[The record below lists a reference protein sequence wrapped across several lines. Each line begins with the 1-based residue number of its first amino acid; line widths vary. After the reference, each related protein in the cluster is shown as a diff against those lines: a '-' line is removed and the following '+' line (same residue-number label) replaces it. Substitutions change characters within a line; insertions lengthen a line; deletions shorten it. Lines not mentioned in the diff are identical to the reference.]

1 MAVVLVTGGA
11 GYIGSHTCKQLA
23 AAGHT
28 PVTYDSL
35 EHGHRDAV
43 RWGPLVTGDL
53 RDRARLSAALDEYRP
68 DCVLHFAAYIDVG
81 GSVRDPLRF
90 YENNV
95 GGSLTLL
102 QAMKDHGLGKIV
114 FSSTCAIYGAP
125 VRLPLDEDHPK
136 SPANPYGASKW
147 MVECLLRDAGAA
159 HGLRS
164 VALRYFNACGAD
176 RDGEIGERHSPE
188 THALPLAIL
197 AAMGR
202 APAFHMFGTDYPT
215 PDGTAIR
222 DYIHVEDLADAHVRA
237 LQYLLNG
244 GESAAFNLGTGRG
257 TSVREL
263 VDAVGRVSG
272 RTVPVTLSPRRDGD
286 VAELVAQP
294 ALAADVLG
302 WKARHT
308 DFDAIVRSAWRW
320 HRHVEKTG
328 APLNVT
334 CG

>member
-35 EHGHRDAV
+35 EHGHREAV
-43 RWGPLVTGDL
+43 RWGPLVVGNL
-53 RDRARLSAALDEYRP
+53 RDRARLSATLEEYRP
-68 DCVLHFAAYIDVG
+68 ECVLHFAAYIDVG

-102 QAMKDHGLGKIV
+102 QAMKDQGLDTLV
-114 FSSTCAIYGAP
+114 FSSTCAVYGVP

-136 SPANPYGASKW
+136 APANPYGSSKW

-176 RDGEIGERHSPE
+176 HDGEIGESHSPE

-202 APAFHMFGTDYPT
+202 IPAFHMFGTDYPT

-222 DYIHVEDLADAHVRA
+222 DYIHVEDLANAHVRA
-237 LQYLLNG
+237 LHYLLDG
-244 GESAAFNLGTGRG
+244 GESTAINLGTGRG
-257 TSVREL
+257 TSVQEL
-263 VDAVGRVSG
+263 VDAVSRVSG
-272 RTVPVTLSPRRDGD
+272 RAVPVTQTPRRDGD
-286 VAELVAQP
+286 VPELVAQP
-294 ALAADVLG
+294 DRAARILG
-302 WKARHT
+302 WKAQHT

-320 HRHVEKTG
+320 HSRQEG
-328 APLNVT
+328 M
-334 CG
+334 G

>member
-43 RWGPLVTGDL
+43 RWGPLVIGDL
-53 RDRARLSAALDEYRP
+53 RDRGRLSAAMEDYRP

-95 GGSLTLL
+95 GGSLSLL
-102 QAMKDHGLGKIV
+102 QTMKEHGVGRIV
-114 FSSTCAIYGAP
+114 FSSTCAVYGAP

-136 SPANPYGASKW
+136 APANPYGASKW
-147 MVECLLRDAGAA
+147 MVEQLLRDAGSA
-159 HGLRS
+159 HRLRS

-176 RDGEIGERHSPE
+176 GDGETGERHSPE

-202 APAFHMFGTDYPT
+202 APAFHVFGTDYPT

-222 DYIHVEDLADAHVRA
+222 DYIHVEDLAEAHVRA
-237 LQYLLNG
+237 LDYLLNG
-244 GESAAFNLGTGRG
+244 GETAAFNLGTGRG

-263 VDAVGRVSG
+263 VDAVGRVTG
-272 RTVPVTLSPRRDGD
+272 QPVPMTESPRRDGD
-286 VAELVAQP
+286 VPELVAQP
-294 ALAADVLG
+294 ARAAEVLG
-302 WKARHT
+302 WRARHT
-308 DFDAIVRSAWRW
+308 DLDAIVRSAWRW
-320 HRHVEKTG
+320 HLTVEKQKDLMS
-328 APLNVT
+328 A

>member
-43 RWGPLVTGDL
+43 RWGPLEVGDL
-53 RDRARLSAALDEYRP
+53 RDSTRLSAAFEEHRP
-68 DCVLHFAAYIDVG
+68 ACVLHFAAYIDVG

-95 GGSLTLL
+95 GGSLSLL
-102 QAMKDHGLGKIV
+102 QAMKDHGLDKIV
-114 FSSTCAIYGAP
+114 FSSTCAVYGTP

-136 SPANPYGASKW
+136 APANPYGSSKW

-176 RDGEIGERHSPE
+176 RDGEIGECHAPE

-197 AAMGR
+197 AAMDR
-202 APAFHMFGTDYPT
+202 IPAFHMFGTDYPT

-237 LQYLLNG
+237 LHYLLDG
-244 GESAAFNLGTGRG
+244 GASTAINLGTGRG
-257 TSVREL
+257 TSVQEL
-263 VDAVGRVSG
+263 VDAVARVGGRE
-272 RTVPVTLSPRRDGD
+272 VPVTQSPRRDGD
-286 VAELVAQP
+286 VPELVAQP
-294 ALAADVLG
+294 DRAARLLG
-302 WKARHT
+302 WQAQHT

-320 HRHVEKTG
+320 HSRREG
-328 APLNVT
+328 M
-334 CG
+334 G